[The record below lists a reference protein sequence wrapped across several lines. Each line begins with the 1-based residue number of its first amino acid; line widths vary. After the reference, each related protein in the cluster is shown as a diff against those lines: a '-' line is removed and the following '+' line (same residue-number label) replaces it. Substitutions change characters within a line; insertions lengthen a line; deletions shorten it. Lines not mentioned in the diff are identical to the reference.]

1 MWALILHTMMLTLG
15 TAQADG
21 YTCVEC
27 CRAEGLV
34 TCPTR
39 VRVFGDG
46 SMATPEADGWRLI
59 GVWSLDCDAG
69 ASFDSGG
76 TALIADEPGAGEV
89 LRGASPRSTVR
100 CFAQHCALPDGAC
113 IRERDDRF
121 YLERC
126 SDGEALSAAYM
137 RVPGRPVRG
146 PGSAPVAPLASA
158 PTRPAAAG
166 STPAIELPTPPG
178 GDCDLPPVLRAEAA
192 RGGGG
197 GARSPPPP
205 PPPRRGVWASPCRT
219 RAPGGSHTPSRS
231 TRRACRWTGAA
242 PRRGRDWGRPRT
254 GSATR
259 MWRPARWQWGSHL
272 PRVTLRRG
280 PRWGRLTRRWAA
292 TRRPPAPT
300 SKRSRS
306 IPIARPRGAA

>member
-1 MWALILHTMMLTLG
+1 
-15 TAQADG
+15 
-21 YTCVEC
+21 
-27 CRAEGLV
+27 
-34 TCPTR
+34 
-39 VRVFGDG
+39 
-46 SMATPEADGWRLI
+46 MATPEADGWRLI

-192 RGGGG
+192 RRVGIAQSHARAGRLPHAVSEYQAGLSMDRCSAAAWSG
-197 GARSPPPP
+197 LGQAAYWLGDADVASRALAVGLSLAPGDAAAWTALGAAHEALGRYAEATSAYQQALALDPNRPAARSGLNRVAG
-205 PPPRRGVWASPCRT
+205 RR
-219 RAPGGSHTPSRS
+219 
-231 TRRACRWTGAA
+231 
-242 PRRGRDWGRPRT
+242 
-254 GSATR
+254 
-259 MWRPARWQWGSHL
+259 
-272 PRVTLRRG
+272 
-280 PRWGRLTRRWAA
+280 
-292 TRRPPAPT
+292 
-300 SKRSRS
+300 
-306 IPIARPRGAA
+306 